1 MPLRSVQ
8 IACARLVPVLHTRGP
23 RGTGY
28 RRCGASRHGSRHYIP
43 PNLDIKVTFK
53 VIQDSVLGVVNY
65 CYTIIVS

>member
-1 MPLRSVQ
+1 MCSLSSSASHQR
-8 IACARLVPVLHTRGP
+8 
-23 RGTGY
+23 
-28 RRCGASRHGSRHYIP
+28 ASRYRVPAMRFPAAGSRHYIP